1 MKELYKSQLE
11 EENMKI
17 DHKIVDM
24 VVQFGYPKNLLIKWI
39 ESHELNYATTSYLL
53 LYLLKKGEG
62 RSLNRINDDKINSIC
77 L

>member
-62 RSLNRINDDKINSIC
+62 RSLNRNNDDKINSIC